1 MPANNAKENCELFVD
16 AVTISFT
23 ITLTIALTFA
33 VDFENEA
40 VNLINISIEYVN
52 ALCGVIM

>member
-16 AVTISFT
+16 AVTITLT
-23 ITLTIALTFA
+23 ITLTIT

-40 VNLINISIEYVN
+40 VNLINISI
-52 ALCGVIM
+52 